1 MRECNNSLIII
12 NSEKNKLYMLTTP
25 YVLLI
30 NGDKIINIAKIT
42 ISKKH
47 GTVKI
52 WYTNDTPTSE
62 LYFRSI
68 EKIYF
73 N

>member
-1 MRECNNSLIII
+1 
-12 NSEKNKLYMLTTP
+12 MLTTP

-42 ISKKH
+42 ISKKR

-52 WYTNDTPTSE
+52 WYNNDTPTSE